1 MKRFKNILYVLDA
14 EDAEQEEMVAEK
26 VQTLARLNKAR
37 VCIVNVLTESVFSLL
52 GKSFSSHIEK
62 LISIENDRFEQERGH
77 IASHKRW
84 VGIDTSAELLSGK
97 DFITVIQKVIRD
109 GHDLVI
115 KGRRQDEKSDQF
127 AMRLFRKCPCPVW
140 IINPTQEQNS
150 KKIIGAIDVGSDQDD
165 DHLLNKKIIE
175 LTNSLA
181 LRESGEAHYL
191 HAWQLPHEVM
201 LRGPRFN
208 VSMDELDSMKEE
220 VFDARRIAMTSAIE
234 ACGISVSEHQ
244 IHLIEGET
252 SNVIQDTIN
261 QMSIDVLVMGT
272 VSRSGLQGL
281 LIGNRAEE
289 TLSKVNCTV
298 LAVKPDDFVSPVAG

>member
-14 EDAEQEEMVAEK
+14 DNVEQEEIVAKK
-26 VQTLARLNKAR
+26 VETLARVNSAK
-37 VCIVNVLTESVFSLL
+37 VCIVNISKESVFSLL

-62 LISIENDRFEQERGH
+62 LISMENDYLTQERER
-77 IASHKRW
+77 IASHQIW
-84 VGIDTSAELLSGK
+84 ADIDTSAELLSGK
-97 DFITVIQKVIRD
+97 DFITVIQKVIRN

-115 KGRRQDEKSDQF
+115 KSRRQSEKSDQF

-140 IINPTQEQNS
+140 IINPTQQQNS
-150 KKIIGAIDVGSDQDD
+150 KKIMGAIDISTDSAEGLQ
-165 DHLLNKKIIE
+165 LNKKIIE

-181 LRESGEAHYL
+181 LRESGDAYFL

-201 LRGPRFN
+201 LRSPRFN
-208 VSMDELDSMKEE
+208 ISIDELVSMKKEILNS
-220 VFDARRIAMTSAIE
+220 RRIAMTSAIE
-234 ACGISVSEHQ
+234 ACGISLSEHQ
-244 IHLIEGET
+244 LHLIEGET
-252 SNVIQDTIN
+252 SKVIQDILN
-261 QMSIDVLVMGT
+261 DLSIDILVMGT

-298 LAVKPDDFVSPVAG
+298 LAVKPDDFISPVVV

>member
-1 MKRFKNILYVLDA
+1 MKRFNNILYVIDA
-14 EDAEQEEMVAEK
+14 DTAEQEEMVAEK
-26 VQTLARLNKAR
+26 VQTLARLNSAK
-37 VCIVNVLTESVFSLL
+37 VCIVNISSESVFNLL
-52 GKSFSSHIEK
+52 GNSFSSHIEK
-62 LISIENDRFEQERGH
+62 LISIENDYFTDSRER
-77 IASHKRW
+77 IASHERW
-84 VGIDTSAELLSGK
+84 AGIETSAELLSGK
-97 DFITVIQKVIRD
+97 DFITIIQKVIRD

-115 KGRRQDEKSDQF
+115 KGRRQRENSDQF

-140 IINPTQEQNS
+140 VINPTQQQNS
-150 KKIIGAIDVGSDQDD
+150 KNIMGAIDISTDSAEGL
-165 DHLLNKKIIE
+165 LLNKKIIE

-181 LRESGEAHYL
+181 LRELGEAHYL

-208 VSMDELDSMKEE
+208 VSMDELDSMKTE
-220 VFDARRIAMTSAIE
+220 VFDARSIAITSAIE

-252 SNVIQDTIN
+252 SKVIQDTIN
-261 QMSIDVLVMGT
+261 QLSIDILVMGT

-298 LAVKPDDFVSPVAG
+298 LAVKPDDFVSPVAK